1 MYDVLLIWLIMWF
14 KSKNENKCENES
26 PTNTRWAL
34 RGYFKPES
42 LGWNKNLFPSVCIKC
57 ILRATVIALVLK
69 YDVKF
74 WLISHINRISCLN
87 LTAHC
92 YCYKFINLKNIIFV
106 AVHGLFSTMS
116 LNTYSFFFFVLYPSL
131 SQTSWNAKNGKSLF
145 T

>member
-1 MYDVLLIWLIMWF
+1 MYDVLLICLIMLF
-14 KSKNENKCENES
+14 KSKNENKCENKS

-74 WLISHINRISCLN
+74 WLISHINRINCLN
-87 LTAHC
+87 LTAHVIV
-92 YCYKFINLKNIIFV
+92 INSSIWKT
-106 AVHGLFSTMS
+106 LFLWRFMVCFQPCRWILT
-116 LNTYSFFFFVLYPSL
+116 LFLFVLYPSL